1 MKNLILIVDKILEN
15 KHIDLLKSL
24 GEGIFTDLKYVEV
37 LTLSNDEI
45 NLNMRRINKALVN
58 KDKIAIIASNSFNFK
73 SLCECIDYNE
83 HNKKLE
89 IQLIQIDE
97 SENKDDYALNKQIFA
112 DICNNNN
119 YIPLSSYLFSVSEKD
134 NEYHDITKLKL
145 NKIGKDI

>member
-58 KDKIAIIASNSFNFK
+58 KDKIPIIIKEA
-73 SLCECIDYNE
+73 
-83 HNKKLE
+83 
-89 IQLIQIDE
+89 
-97 SENKDDYALNKQIFA
+97 
-112 DICNNNN
+112 
-119 YIPLSSYLFSVSEKD
+119 
-134 NEYHDITKLKL
+134 
-145 NKIGKDI
+145 